1 MGDEGLV
8 SGLLVVCL
16 GRTSKPV
23 DMLIIP
29 AVATNNQHVTD
40 LMVSVNKLK
49 LSGDVVELGLE
60 SDSTCSKV

>member
-8 SGLLVVCL
+8 SRLLVVCL